1 MKLNLRPS
9 NEADIENLHVSLSV
23 DPFHQ
28 GQSVTNWTSPGGDL
42 ITFFDEETNEVLF
55 HVRMERIMRLHFQHS
70 LSADRKRRIVGMKQA
85 ILWLKQK
92 AKDLGFRELIYES
105 AASKLI
111 KFFHRF
117 GFVEATNEQKVQ
129 L

>member
-9 NEADIENLHVSLSV
+9 SSSDIEDLGVSMSS
-23 DPFHQ
+23 DPFHK
-28 GQSVTNWTSPGGDL
+28 GQSVANWTGPGGDL
-42 ITFFDEETNEVLF
+42 ITFFDDETNEVLF

-85 ILWLKQK
+85 ILWLKSK
-92 AKDLGFRELIYES
+92 ARELGFRELIYES

-111 KFFHRF
+111 KFFSRF
-117 GFVEATNEQKVQ
+117 GFVEANNEQKVQ